1 MFVELH
7 IIQNFA
13 PSCLNRDESNSPKDC
28 MFGGYRRAR
37 ISSQCIKRAM
47 RDQVFPKHLK
57 KVNLATRTL
66 KVAELIAKELV
77 SRKKTEDEA
86 TQVSKNII
94 ETLGLK
100 LDKNSKSKA
109 LLFLGTGEISTLT
122 DLCES
127 FWEVL
132 NAEKLIKT
140 SKDFNELKKE
150 AKNALDGKKAADL
163 ALFGRMIA
171 KLPEK
176 RVDAAAQVAHAISTN
191 RLKMDFDF
199 FTALDEALSKD
210 EQGAAMMDTIEFNSA
225 CYYRY
230 SNISVDQLVANLQD
244 DVELAKE
251 TIKCFINATIES
263 IPTGKQTSMAAQNPP
278 SFIMTVVRDD
288 NLWSLANAF
297 ATPIKIERGKKGNL
311 IGDSITALVQYWTQ
325 LKKTYGDS
333 EIKKVAIISHDGELG
348 DLSSDTVE
356 NIDQLVESTINAIQ
370 I

>member
-7 IIQNFA
+7 VIQNFA

-28 MFGGYRRAR
+28 IFGGYRRAR

-47 RDQVFPKHLK
+47 RDQVFPKYLGK
-57 KVNLATRTL
+57 INLATRTL
-66 KVAELIAKELV
+66 KTAKLIAKELV
-77 SRKKTEDEA
+77 SRDKTEDEA
-86 TQVSKNII
+86 TLVSKNII

-100 LDKNSKSKA
+100 LDKNDKSKA
-109 LLFLGTGEISTLT
+109 LLFLGTGEISALV

-127 FWEVL
+127 YWEVL
-132 NAEKLIKT
+132 NTEKLNKK
-140 SKDFNELKKE
+140 SKEFKELKKE
-150 AKNALDGKKAADL
+150 SENALDGKKAADL

-171 KLPEK
+171 ELPKK

-199 FTALDEALSKD
+199 FTALDEALSEE

-230 SNISVDQLVANLQD
+230 SNISVDQLVTNLQD
-244 DVELAKE
+244 DVKLAKE
-251 TIKCFINATIES
+251 TIICFINATIEA

-288 NLWSLANAF
+288 NLWSLSNAF
-297 ATPIKIERGKKGNL
+297 ATPIKGERGNL
-311 IGDSITALVQYWTQ
+311 IGDSITALIQYWTQ
-325 LKKTYGDS
+325 LKKTYGES
-333 EIKKVAIISHDGELG
+333 EIKKVTIISHDGELG
-348 DLSSDTVE
+348 DSSLDTVE
-356 NIDQLVESTINAIQ
+356 NIDELIDSTINAIE